1 MVLQRVDLQFDN
13 MMKANNC
20 FDKKDIEEKLISYT
34 IENRSMKC
42 KGVITRWRDRIE
54 ELVEAL
60 DNPEQILIH
69 GKADKKNI

>member
-34 IENRSMKC
+34 IENRSMKY

>member
-20 FDKKDIEEKLISYT
+20 FDKKDIEEKLISYI

>member
-42 KGVITRWRDRIE
+42 KGVITRWRDRIK
-54 ELVEAL
+54 ELVEAV